1 MTLLEHIRNYLQLY
15 LFILSWVILGQ
26 FTSSVVA
33 GIWAVVS
40 FLLILKSR
48 NLSQIIIAFVAVLIL
63 SDSRLPM
70 MQFASTAKIG
80 FILSLAA
87 YVLVGGVKSQYKNE
101 IFRFF
106 LPFAVFA
113 ILATVWASDYFVS
126 IQKSVSYAILLFAL
140 PSAFLKAREENTAL
154 LSDIISFITIVLGI
168 GLILFLLIP
177 DSVLL
182 VGRYRGLLGNPNGL
196 GILLTATGPL
206 FFLSLRSA
214 KADQLNKTGRYI
226 FFLVFV
232 LSLVLSGSRTS
243 LFAVLLFI
251 GFYLMR
257 NLPQA
262 LTFTMFIAVS
272 VSYDTILTSLPQLST
287 FLGIQ
292 DYLRIETLNE
302 GSGRFVAWNFAINNI
317 ESVFFLGGGY
327 GYTELIFNKFFWEL
341 SSIGHQGNAH
351 NSYLTIWLDTGLI
364 GLSLFIIGMI
374 RTSLTAFSKSRYA
387 LPIIYSMLFSAN
399 FESWLAA
406 SLNPFTS
413 LFLILLTILLV
424 QPNPEG
430 VESPENTPE
439 ITS

>member
-1 MTLLEHIRNYLQLY
+1 
-15 LFILSWVILGQ
+15 
-26 FTSSVVA
+26 
-33 GIWAVVS
+33 
-40 FLLILKSR
+40 
-48 NLSQIIIAFVAVLIL
+48 
-63 SDSRLPM
+63 
-70 MQFASTAKIG
+70 
-80 FILSLAA
+80 
-87 YVLVGGVKSQYKNE
+87 
-101 IFRFF
+101 
-106 LPFAVFA
+106 
-113 ILATVWASDYFVS
+113 
-126 IQKSVSYAILLFAL
+126 
-140 PSAFLKAREENTAL
+140 
-154 LSDIISFITIVLGI
+154 
-168 GLILFLLIP
+168 
-177 DSVLL
+177 
-182 VGRYRGLLGNPNGL
+182 
-196 GILLTATGPL
+196 
-206 FFLSLRSA
+206 
-214 KADQLNKTGRYI
+214 
-226 FFLVFV
+226 
-232 LSLVLSGSRTS
+232 
-243 LFAVLLFI
+243 
-251 GFYLMR
+251 MR

-327 GYTELIFNKFFWEL
+327 GYTELIFKKFFWEL
-341 SSIGHQGNAH
+341 SSLGHQGNAH